1 MPNYVDNNLTI
12 FCTDDKTMDKIRAMI
27 FDKDENNNRIYTMKK
42 ILPKPPEFAVS
53 TDDNEYGDEWS
64 WSICRF

>member
-27 FDKDENNNRIYTMKK
+27 FDIDENNNRIYTMSK
-42 ILPKPPEFAVS
+42 ILPRPPEFAVS
-53 TDDNEYGDEWS
+53 TDDNEYGDD
-64 WSICRF
+64 